1 MIEQKAHGHNEQH
14 SSVLINPW
22 RMHSTDLR
30 SRKLAEGTPN
40 AFNRKKHYQ
49 PQVHEHYQP
58 QVHEL
63 NHPSSIQTG
72 PGSRCI
78 SRTQIIG
85 PLNVCSQKK
94 KGAGEDA

>member
-30 SRKLAEGTPN
+30 SRKLAEDTPN
-40 AFNRKKHYQ
+40 AFNRKK
-49 PQVHEHYQP
+49 HYQP